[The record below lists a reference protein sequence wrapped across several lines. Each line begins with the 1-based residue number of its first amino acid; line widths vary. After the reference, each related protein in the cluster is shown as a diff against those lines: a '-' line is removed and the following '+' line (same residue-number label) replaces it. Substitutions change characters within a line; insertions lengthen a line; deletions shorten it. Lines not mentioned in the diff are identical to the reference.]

1 MQIELSKHKVND
13 MKQNVNGRISTA
25 SIKLFIVVCSMV
37 YSLVSIAQ
45 QPSNV
50 YVEKGQTIHDIRN
63 SGRKIKYKEG
73 INIDAKAFPLNPT
86 INGPFEELKPR
97 LTPCG
102 KRLYFSRSF
111 HPGNSSGTQDSE
123 DIWYSEF
130 DKDLDSWSEPIRMPG
145 FLNNAGPN
153 YINNVSATGDT
164 IILGN
169 RYTHKGKMRAGLS
182 YSVNEKGKWSA
193 PTNIE
198 IRNDYNISN
207 HANSFVDLSSGI
219 IISSRQRCEGLGERD
234 LYVSFWNG
242 IVATEPINMGT
253 VINTDFEESSPY
265 LATDGKTL
273 YFASKGHHGHGGYD
287 IYVTKR
293 LDDSW
298 ENWSEPQN
306 LGPAVNGPMDDEFFS
321 ITHCGKFA
329 IFSKQISVHN
339 VDLFKISM
347 DDLFTEPVDKNA
359 ETTPSANPA
368 VASL

>member
-50 YVEKGQTIHDIRN
+50 YVEKGQTIDDIRN
-63 SGRKIKYKEG
+63 SGSKIKYTEK
-73 INIDAKAFPLNPT
+73 ININAKALPLNPT

-102 KRLYFSRSF
+102 KRLYFSRGF

-130 DKDLDSWSEPIRMPG
+130 DKASDSWSEPIRMPG
-145 FLNNAGPN
+145 LLNNAGPN
-153 YINNVSATGDT
+153 YINNVSVTGDT
-164 IILGN
+164 VILGN
-169 RYTHKGKMRAGLS
+169 RYTSKGKMRAGLS
-182 YSVNEKGKWSA
+182 YSVNEKGKWSV

-198 IRNDYNISN
+198 IKNDYNISN

-219 IISSRQRCEGLGERD
+219 IISSRQRCEGLGGRD

-242 IVATEPINMGT
+242 TEATEPINMGT
-253 VINTDFEESSPY
+253 VINTEFEESSPY

-347 DDLFTEPVDKNA
+347 GDLFTEPVENNL